1 MEIAWELL
9 IEEATPVTPAEL
21 ATLIFEEETPV
32 FCYAAHL
39 LLSDDKI
46 YFKKKGD
53 IYEPRP
59 QTQVEEIKHQIEIE
73 AQKLEKEIFAQ
84 KIQQALSGEKV
95 DWQDSELTRLN
106 FLEKYVLQPENPPK
120 QALDILESL
129 GKQKTPESALQL
141 LIDLQLWSKHEN
153 IFLRRSSYPND
164 FPQQV
169 YEVAHSILDRISTNE
184 FIDKDSQRLDLTH
197 HKIYTIDDE
206 STTEIDD
213 GISLEFLDNGLAR
226 LWIHIADPTRLINP
240 DDPLDLEAR
249 RRSTSLYLP
258 TGMVPMFPSELA
270 TGPMSLVQG
279 QICPALSFG
288 VVLDEEGAVKDYEIH
303 STLVKPTYRLTY
315 HDVDEMLTL
324 NIQGEEE
331 IIRIAQEAKKREQWR
346 KNNGS
351 VMISMPEAI
360 IKVKK
365 RRRSFHRAFRNVS
378 LAPCGS

>member
-1 MEIAWELL
+1 MTRFILR
-9 IEEATPVTPAEL
+9 
-21 ATLIFEEETPV
+21 
-32 FCYAAHL
+32 
-39 LLSDDKI
+39 
-46 YFKKKGD
+46 KKGD

-73 AQKLEKEIFAQ
+73 AQKKTRKRNIRPK

-360 IKVKK
+360 IKVKTK
-365 RRRSFHRAFRNVS
+365 KKFPSSF
-378 LAPCGS
+378 